1 MSKDIRWYL
10 TWFYIFAL
18 FLAVGWG
25 ITVALIY
32 TVGLSGLIYVLSI
45 YYESQKV
52 GIPMSFVEK
61 VQSRLKLSF
70 VKVTIKKSKPKSII
84 GGFVIPIFPS
94 FVNIRYKD
102 TAMKL
107 EAIIHEL
114 CHIHYFI
121 YGFQIAAFLLIV
133 EIGILSP
140 LIKWPLFVTFL
151 LFQEFL
157 AFRLA
162 HKVGAELGIK
172 TRKFGKKILFK
183 YILVYSTVVFT
194 LWISLHLLPV
204 PFLVG
209 LLIFYIMI
217 RLLDKGFWYVFQAI
231 DGVKKK

>member
-32 TVGLSGLIYVLSI
+32 TIGLSGLIYVLSI
-45 YYESQKV
+45 YYESQRV

-61 VQSRLKLSF
+61 VQSRLNLSF
-70 VKVTIKKSKPKSII
+70 VKVSVKKSKPKTII

-94 FVNIRYKD
+94 FINIRYKD
-102 TAMKL
+102 QAMKL

-121 YGFQIAAFLLIV
+121 YGFQIAAFLLV
-133 EIGILSP
+133 VQIGILAP
-140 LIKWPLFVTFL
+140 LIKWPLFVSFL

-157 AFRLA
+157 AFRFA
-162 HKVGAELGIK
+162 HKIGAELGVE
-172 TRKFGKKILFK
+172 TRKFSKNILIK
-183 YILVYSTVVFT
+183 YIFVYSAVVSAM
-194 LWISLHLLPV
+194 WISFYVLPV
-204 PFLVG
+204 PFLISA
-209 LLIFYIMI
+209 LIFYAMV
-217 RLLDKGFWYVFQAI
+217 RLLDKGFWYLFQAI
-231 DGVKKK
+231 DRGKNG